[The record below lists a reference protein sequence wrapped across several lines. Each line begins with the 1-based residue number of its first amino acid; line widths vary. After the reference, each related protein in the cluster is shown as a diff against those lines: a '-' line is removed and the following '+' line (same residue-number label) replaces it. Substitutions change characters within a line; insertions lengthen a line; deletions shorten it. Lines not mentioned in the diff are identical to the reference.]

1 MEKILNVA
9 VCEGR
14 HDIPQATDGSCFP
27 NEIPSKILKNPTY
40 LEDMAFSRLWD
51 ICRRK
56 KMIDENDRIIWGIQ
70 LNLYVTGLTIAVIAA
85 IKAAKNE
92 GMDIVLWHYD
102 RDSESYYPQKI

>member
-1 MEKILNVA
+1 
-9 VCEGR
+9 
-14 HDIPQATDGSCFP
+14 
-27 NEIPSKILKNPTY
+27 
-40 LEDMAFSRLWD
+40 
-51 ICRRK
+51 
-56 KMIDENDRIIWGIQ
+56 MIDENDRIIWGIQ

>member
-56 KMIDENDRIIWGIQ
+56 K
-70 LNLYVTGLTIAVIAA
+70 
-85 IKAAKNE
+85 
-92 GMDIVLWHYD
+92 
-102 RDSESYYPQKI
+102 